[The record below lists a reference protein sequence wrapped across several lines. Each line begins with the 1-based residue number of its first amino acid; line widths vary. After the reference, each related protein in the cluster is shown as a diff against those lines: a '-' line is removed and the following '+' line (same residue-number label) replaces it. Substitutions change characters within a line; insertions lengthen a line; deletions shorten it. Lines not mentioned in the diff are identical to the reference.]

1 MAIFRT
7 VKLSELENQN
17 VNLLD
22 EADKLREQLL
32 IREMLEGNDA
42 EEDILKIKELGVLK
56 TLVHNKKLK
65 IAQSGLIDDFMEL
78 NTKGYNK
85 RQKNQIKIGLIYGI
99 NVNPYLKRY
108 FDDEQM
114 SEIRAGIEDG
124 YDYEIYAKKEFDS
137 DQMFQIRL
145 CMEQGIDVSLIA
157 DPSIDSMDMLEIKD
171 KIIEAKEKGE
181 AFNISEIIDQVLLH

>member
-7 VKLSELENQN
+7 VKLSELENQT

-32 IREMLEGNDA
+32 IREMLEGNGA

-65 IAQSGLIDDFMEL
+65 IAQSGSIDDFMAL

-85 RQKNQIKIGLIYGI
+85 RQKIKL
-99 NVNPYLKRY
+99 
-108 FDDEQM
+108 
-114 SEIRAGIEDG
+114 
-124 YDYEIYAKKEFDS
+124 
-137 DQMFQIRL
+137 RL
-145 CMEQGIDVSLIA
+145 V
-157 DPSIDSMDMLEIKD
+157 
-171 KIIEAKEKGE
+171 
-181 AFNISEIIDQVLLH
+181 